1 MIRGECLTLISECIE
16 LFESRDDTGSD
27 LNVPKYEDKLSRLS
41 QMLSITVNDKMER
54 DILSSSLSLWD
65 KINEIIYIQIHYQEQ
80 TEIEDIKQVKSS
92 GVHSIYDLYR
102 VRIIRGIIIL
112 SMNLISGLKNL
123 FGYSKDEINVLY
135 TKNDLNH
142 NNEFSIDLLFSSIFE
157 NNQKNVLKLID
168 NSLIILGKISDG
180 GDNNGGDEGII
191 FKKLIISSL
200 QFLVN
205 INNKFHSKFD
215 DMSNTYEISELN
227 SLFEKIKKLNVPKD
241 TAINESNENQLIN
254 YYFLLFINN
263 LCLKESNLNKIFKI
277 KKENIELHLNLI
289 QLLKDD
295 EIEYSKFTKDEIF
308 INSLQIK
315 ENIIKLIILNNFFYN
330 QFIIDLFNN
339 RNEEEDGTEQFS
351 SIIEGYF
358 KLIYDL
364 INNNINIEEESYL
377 TNDELRYLLEENK
390 KIFKDL
396 IIKEMKLLIEKS
408 NDIFDDK
415 DMRELEKLNNLVV
428 VNLESVYEMVKYL
441 NATSDVELLVDIIE
455 FFRVVEKNVS
465 KVRLK
470 DLEGDKETPK
480 VEELSLENDSNR
492 DTNKDINKDLKNK
505 NKKKLRNVRGV
516 LIDVITVFVSG
527 SFSNQELVRE
537 NHGLEAVLNS
547 CNIDHNEPFIK
558 EKAVLCLK
566 FLLLNNEKNQAF
578 VRELEPQRV
587 DMRPEDEEALAR
599 QGYAVDIV
607 DGKVKLDRTK

>member
-27 LNVPKYEDKLSRLS
+27 LNVGKYEDKLSRLS

-65 KINEIIYIQIHYQEQ
+65 KINEIIYIQIHYQEK
-80 TEIEDIKQVKSS
+80 TEIEDIKQEKSN
-92 GVHSIYDLYR
+92 GVYSIYDLYR

-180 GDNNGGDEGII
+180 GDEVII

-215 DMSNTYEISELN
+215 DMSNTYEISDIN
-227 SLFEKIKKLNVPKD
+227 SIFEKIEKLNVPKD
-241 TAINESNENQLIN
+241 TAINESKENQLIN

-295 EIEYSKFTKDEIF
+295 EIDYSKYTENEIF

-315 ENIIKLIILNNFFYN
+315 ESIIKLIILNKFFYN

-339 RNEEEDGTEQFS
+339 KNEEEDGKEQFS

-390 KIFKDL
+390 KFFKDL

-415 DMRELEKLNNLVV
+415 DMRELERLNNLVV

-441 NATSDVELLVDIIE
+441 NATGDVELLVDIIE

-470 DLEGDKETPK
+470 DLEEDKETPK
-480 VEELSLENDSNR
+480 VEELSLENDSNS
-492 DTNKDINKDLKNK
+492 DTDKGLKNKNKNKNK

-527 SFSNQELVRE
+527 NFSNQELVRE

>member
-27 LNVPKYEDKLSRLS
+27 LNVGKYEDKLSRLS

-65 KINEIIYIQIHYQEQ
+65 KINEIIYIQIHYQEK
-80 TEIEDIKQVKSS
+80 TEIEDIKQEKSN
-92 GVHSIYDLYR
+92 GVYSIYDLYR

-180 GDNNGGDEGII
+180 GDEVII

-470 DLEGDKETPK
+470 DLEEDKETPN
-480 VEELSLENDSNR
+480 VEELSLENDSNS
-492 DTNKDINKDLKNK
+492 DTDKGLKNKNKNKNK

-527 SFSNQELVRE
+527 NFSNQELVRE